1 MKFRFDSVFF
11 LLSLYFLFLILG
23 LGSFPLIDWDE
34 NIYGAASKGMFV
46 SGDFF
51 RITVNG
57 QLFTEKPPLYFW
69 LAAISYFTFGL
80 NEFGTRFPSVLSA
93 VLAFGTIYFFGKR
106 LRSSKFGI
114 IWALLYSSSLLPL
127 VLARTAYIDHLFNTF
142 IFLGAVGLCLYDTD
156 IRKQTPGAWKWLI
169 AASASMALAVL
180 AKGPLGLCIP
190 VASFIA
196 MRIFERRFQI
206 SIIHTAIGAV
216 VFIGAVS
223 VYYLTDYLLHGE
235 EFLQGFL
242 EFQRKLLTKS
252 LESHTGPWFYHFI
265 AALIGFF
272 PWTPF
277 LFAYISK
284 GRREILKEDGI
295 RQVSLLMIAWTGI
308 VLIIF
313 SIVQTKLPHYS
324 SSIYFPLSFFTA
336 LVLERFGAE
345 LVLKKW
351 IILSFL
357 SFSCIVSV
365 LFLGLPILA
374 NYLIRSGFSDEKVF
388 PEFGIIDS
396 IPGLVLLAGILFA
409 YFRVRSVTP
418 GDLSGKFIFPV
429 WVTLLVFLISLS
441 VTLAPKVIDLL
452 QGKTL
457 RLFDRAVR
465 EEGGEVI
472 FYKYLSFYPMFYRD
486 QPIHI
491 VGSYKFKDESDL
503 LNHPPEGKKLFI
515 IGNANSQTELIFL
528 YPNRKFVPIETEGG
542 LVLLR
547 VL

>member
-1 MKFRFDSVFF
+1 MKFRFDSVLF
-11 LLSLYFLFLILG
+11 LLGLYFLFLILG

-34 NIYGAASKGMFV
+34 NIYGAASKGMFL
-46 SGDFF
+46 SRDFF
-51 RITVNG
+51 RITVNQ

-69 LAAISYFTFGL
+69 LAAISYSVFGL

-106 LRSSKFGI
+106 LRSSSFGI
-114 IWALLYSSSLLPL
+114 LWALLYSSSLLPL

-142 IFLGAVGLCLYDTD
+142 IFLGAAGLCFYDIDT
-156 IRKQTPGAWKWLI
+156 RKQTLGAWKWLV

-180 AKGPLGLCIP
+180 AKGPLGLGIP
-190 VASFIA
+190 VVSFLA
-196 MRIFERRFQI
+196 MRIFERRYKI
-206 SIIHTAIGAV
+206 SLVDIALGAT

-223 VYYLTDYLLHGE
+223 IYYLTDYLLHGD

-265 AALIGFF
+265 VALIGFF

-284 GRREILKEDGI
+284 DKREFLREEGI
-295 RQVSLLMIAWTGI
+295 RQVSLLMIAWTAI

-336 LVLERFGAE
+336 LVLERFGSE
-345 LVLKKW
+345 LMLKKG
-351 IILSFL
+351 ITLSFL
-357 SFSCIVSV
+357 SFGFLLSV
-365 LFLGLPILA
+365 LFLGLAALA

-388 PEFGIIDS
+388 PHFGLTDS
-396 IPGLVLLAGILFA
+396 IPGLILLTGILFA
-409 YFRVRSVTP
+409 YFRGRNVRQAH
-418 GDLSGKFIFPV
+418 LLGKFVFPV
-429 WVTLLVFLISLS
+429 WITLLVFLISLS

-457 RLFDRAVR
+457 RLFDRVVQK
-465 EEGGEVI
+465 EGGEVI
-472 FYKYLSFYPMFYRD
+472 FYKYLSFYPMFYRN

-491 VGSYKFKDESDL
+491 IGSYKFKDETDL

-528 YPNRKFVPIETEGG
+528 YPNRRFIPIETEGG
-542 LVLLR
+542 LVLLQ

>member
-1 MKFRFDSVFF
+1 MF
-11 LLSLYFLFLILG
+11 L
-23 LGSFPLIDWDE
+23 
-34 NIYGAASKGMFV
+34 

-51 RITVNG
+51 RITVNE

-69 LAAISYFTFGL
+69 LAAISYSAFGL

-106 LRSSKFGI
+106 LRSSSFGI
-114 IWALLYSSSLLPL
+114 LWALLYSSSLLPL

-156 IRKQTPGAWKWLI
+156 IRKQTPGAWKWLV
-169 AASASMALAVL
+169 AAFASMALAVL
-180 AKGPLGLCIP
+180 AKGPLGLGIP
-190 VASFIA
+190 VASFLV
-196 MRIFERRFQI
+196 MRIFERRYKI
-206 SIIHTAIGAV
+206 SIVDMAIGAT
-216 VFIGAVS
+216 VFFGSVS
-223 VYYLTDYLLHGE
+223 IYYLTDYLLHGD

-265 AALIGFF
+265 VALIGFF

-284 GRREILKEDGI
+284 DKREILKEEGV
-295 RQVSLLMIAWTGI
+295 RQVSLLMIAWTAI

-313 SIVQTKLPHYS
+313 SVVQTKLPHYS

-336 LVLERFGAE
+336 LVLERFGSE
-345 LVLKKW
+345 LMLKKG
-351 IILSFL
+351 ITLSFL
-357 SFSCIVSV
+357 LFGTLLSV
-365 LFLGLPILA
+365 LFLGLPVLA
-374 NYLIRSGFSDEKVF
+374 NYLIKSGFSDEKIY
-388 PEFGIIDS
+388 PQFGIVDS
-396 IPGLVLLAGILFA
+396 IPGLILLTGILFA
-409 YFRVRSVTP
+409 YFRGRKVVQD
-418 GDLSGKFIFPV
+418 DLLLKFIFPV
-429 WVTLLVFLISLS
+429 WMTLLMFLISLS

-465 EEGGEVI
+465 EEQGEVI
-472 FYKYLSFYPMFYRD
+472 FYKYLSFYPMFYRN

-491 VGSYKFKDESDL
+491 IGSYKFKDETDL
-503 LNHPPEGKKLFI
+503 LNRPPEGKKLFI
-515 IGNANSQTELIFL
+515 IGNANSQAELIFL
-528 YPNRKFVPIETEGG
+528 YPKRKFITIETEGG
-542 LVLLR
+542 LVLLQ